1 MNNKLKA
8 RKTRK
13 TCQSDPKV
21 FDLASLIANEYGNPV
36 NLFSHNVIKMV
47 DVVCHMD

>member
-1 MNNKLKA
+1 MQNNKLKT

-13 TCQSDPKV
+13 TCQSDLKV

-36 NLFSHNVIKMV
+36 NLFKMV
-47 DVVCHMD
+47 DVVYHME